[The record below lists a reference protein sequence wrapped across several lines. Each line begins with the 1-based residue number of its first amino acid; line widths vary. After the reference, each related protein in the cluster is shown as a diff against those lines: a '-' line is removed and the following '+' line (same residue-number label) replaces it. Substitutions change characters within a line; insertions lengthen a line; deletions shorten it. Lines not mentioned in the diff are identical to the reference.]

1 MRPEARAEFI
11 VRLRKPA
18 QTYITYYSNDRETRM
33 LSAHEFA
40 TLMLVK
46 DAADQIVD
54 RHELDTLLERQ
65 LVAME
70 QLVSG
75 ARLPRITE
83 DGDLLLRA
91 VRRMH

>member
-1 MRPEARAEFI
+1 
-11 VRLRKPA
+11 
-18 QTYITYYSNDRETRM
+18 
-33 LSAHEFA
+33 
-40 TLMLVK
+40 MLVK
-46 DAADQIVD
+46 DAADQIGD

-65 LVAME
+65 LIAME

-91 VRRMH
+91 VRRLH